1 MASVTSC
8 SMNKVW
14 SDLAWEEYVSWQN
27 EDRKT
32 LRRINAL
39 IKDIERNGVLQ
50 GIGKPEALK
59 YEFSG
64 WYSRRIDEKNR
75 LVYRVVDESTLEIA
89 QCRGHYD

>member
-1 MASVTSC
+1 MI
-8 SMNKVW
+8 KIW
-14 SDLAWEEYVSWQN
+14 SDIAWNEYVQWQS

-39 IKDIERNGVLQ
+39 IKDIESNGVLN

-59 YEFSG
+59 YELAG

-75 LVYRVVDESTLEIA
+75 LVYRVVDGAIYIS
-89 QCRGHYD
+89 QCKGHYDD